1 MNPKVYLITGP
12 IGSGKSTACNYIK
25 QHGKTTVDLDIVSN
39 SILESPE
46 SIDFLEKNFKS
57 CIIDGKVDRKLLAEI
72 VFKEPSQL
80 QILES
85 YLHPLV
91 LEKLTKI
98 IGKAESDV
106 FIEVSAPKN
115 LHKDFSSIVI
125 IADEKVRRERL
136 KLRGMSPDDIDNRIN
151 TQQNEDWWRSLGKV
165 VENDTLVG
173 LENNLKKIIN
183 FKVISDFSPQGDQP
197 TAIQNLKQG
206 VINNLDY
213 QTLMG
218 ITGSGKSATI
228 AWLIEE
234 LQMPSLVLAPN
245 KALAAQLAN
254 EFKQFFP
261 ENRVEYFV
269 SYYDYYQPEAYVPR
283 TDTFI
288 EKDSNI
294 NEEIDRLRHSATSA
308 LLLRKDVIVV
318 YSVSCIYGLGS
329 PQEYK
334 NKIIPLI
341 KGSEFELDKLLEE
354 LIKQQYVRNDLV
366 VTRGTFRLKG
376 DTLDIFPVYEETIF
390 RIEYFGDEIENI
402 TRIDPITGE
411 ILEKLTELAILPAS
425 HYVTSEDVMNN
436 ALSQIEKDMNKQIKK
451 FEKEE
456 KLLEAQRIKQR
467 TMFDLEMLRELGVCS
482 GIENYS
488 RYFDGRNRGD
498 HPYTLLDFFQEEFLM
513 VVDESHIAIPQI
525 RGQFAGDKSRKTT
538 LVDYGF
544 RLPAALDNRPLKFE
558 EWQTKV
564 KNTVLV
570 SATPGKWE
578 NSNSQNFVEQII
590 RPTGLIDPKIVIR
603 PTENQIED
611 LLKEIKQVISKGNR
625 VLVTTLTKKMSEA
638 LSDYFLKMGIKTRY
652 LHSDIDTL
660 ERIEI
665 LRDLRKGEF
674 DVLVGINLLR
684 EGLDLP
690 EVQLVAILDA
700 DKEGFLRSE
709 TSLIQT
715 VGRAARNQ
723 EGYVIMYADKITD
736 SMTFAINETERRRG
750 IQQEHNRVN
759 NITPKTIQKEIT
771 DILELVEKTRG
782 SSNISISKSKLNLNE
797 ASKTDLIK
805 LSKNIEKEMNLAAD
819 LLEFELAARLRDEL
833 KELKK
838 EINNYSE

>member
-1 MNPKVYLITGP
+1 MNK
-12 IGSGKSTACNYIK
+12 
-25 QHGKTTVDLDIVSN
+25 
-39 SILESPE
+39 
-46 SIDFLEKNFKS
+46 
-57 CIIDGKVDRKLLAEI
+57 
-72 VFKEPSQL
+72 
-80 QILES
+80 
-85 YLHPLV
+85 
-91 LEKLTKI
+91 
-98 IGKAESDV
+98 
-106 FIEVSAPKN
+106 
-115 LHKDFSSIVI
+115 
-125 IADEKVRRERL
+125 
-136 KLRGMSPDDIDNRIN
+136 
-151 TQQNEDWWRSLGKV
+151 
-165 VENDTLVG
+165 
-173 LENNLKKIIN
+173 
-183 FKVISDFSPQGDQP
+183 FKVISDFTPQGDQP
-197 TAIQNLKQG
+197 KAIQNLKNG
-206 VINNLDY
+206 VTNGLDY

-318 YSVSCIYGLGS
+318 SSVSCIYGLGS

-334 NKIIPLI
+334 NKIIPLF
-341 KGSEFELDKLLEE
+341 KGEEFELDQLLEE
-354 LIKQQYVRNDLV
+354 LIRQQYVRNDLV

-390 RIEYFGDEIENI
+390 RVEYFGDEIENI
-402 TRIDPITGE
+402 LRIDPVTGE

-436 ALSQIEKDMNKQIKK
+436 ALNQIEKDMNKQIKK
-451 FEKEE
+451 FEKQD

-488 RYFDGRNRGD
+488 RYFDGRNPGD
-498 HPYTLLDFFQEEFLM
+498 PPYTLLDFFQEEFLM

-558 EWQTKV
+558 EWQGKI

-578 NSNSQNFVEQII
+578 NANSSNFVEQII
-590 RPTGLIDPKIVIR
+590 RPTGLIDPNIIIR

-611 LLKEIKQVISKGNR
+611 LLKEINQVIGRGNR

-690 EVQLVAILDA
+690 EVELVAIMDA

-715 VGRAARNQ
+715 IGRAARNKD
-723 EGYVIMYADKITD
+723 GYVIMYADRKTD
-736 SMTFAINETERRRG
+736 SIAKSVYETDRRRE
-750 IQQEHNRVN
+750 IQIAHNKKYG
-759 NITPKTIQKEIT
+759 ITPTTISKEIT
-771 DILELVEKTRG
+771 DILEMVEKNRP
-782 SSNISISKSKLNLNE
+782 SRDDLDFKSNIDLSN
-797 ASKTDLIK
+797 ASKQDLYKI
-805 LSKNIEKEMNLAAD
+805 SKNIEKEMKVAAD

-833 KELKK
+833 KEIKK
-838 EINNYSE
+838 EIMELPS

>member
-1 MNPKVYLITGP
+1 M
-12 IGSGKSTACNYIK
+12 
-25 QHGKTTVDLDIVSN
+25 
-39 SILESPE
+39 
-46 SIDFLEKNFKS
+46 
-57 CIIDGKVDRKLLAEI
+57 CIRD
-72 VFKEPSQL
+72 S
-80 QILES
+80 
-85 YLHPLV
+85 
-91 LEKLTKI
+91 
-98 IGKAESDV
+98 
-106 FIEVSAPKN
+106 
-115 LHKDFSSIVI
+115 
-125 IADEKVRRERL
+125 
-136 KLRGMSPDDIDNRIN
+136 
-151 TQQNEDWWRSLGKV
+151 
-165 VENDTLVG
+165 
-173 LENNLKKIIN
+173 
-183 FKVISDFSPQGDQP
+183 
-197 TAIQNLKQG
+197 
-206 VINNLDY
+206 
-213 QTLMG
+213 
-218 ITGSGKSATI
+218 
-228 AWLIEE
+228 
-234 LQMPSLVLAPN
+234 
-245 KALAAQLAN
+245 
-254 EFKQFFP
+254 
-261 ENRVEYFV
+261 
-269 SYYDYYQPEAYVPR
+269 

-288 EKDSNI
+288 EKDANI

-308 LLLRKDVIVV
+308 LLLREDVIVV
-318 YSVSCIYGLGS
+318 SSVSCIYGLGS
-329 PQEYK
+329 PIEYR
-334 NKIIPLI
+334 NKLIPII
-341 KGSEFELDKLLEE
+341 KGEEFEIDNLL
-354 LIKQQYVRNDLV
+354 LQLVKQQYVRNDLV
-366 VTRGTFRLKG
+366 VQRGSFRLKG

-390 RIEYFGDEIENI
+390 RIEFFGDEIENI
-402 TRIDPITGE
+402 SRIDPITGE

-425 HYVTSEDVMNN
+425 HYVISDESRKS
-436 ALSQIEKDMNKQIKK
+436 ALNQIEKDMLLQVEK
-451 FEKEE
+451 FKSEN
-456 KLLEAQRIKQR
+456 KLLEAQRIEQR
-467 TMFDLEMLRELGVCS
+467 TKYDLEMLSELGVCS

-488 RYFDGRNRGD
+488 RYFDGRKPGQA
-498 HPYTLLDFFQEEFLM
+498 PFTLLDFFPSEFLM

-525 RGQFAGDKSRKTT
+525 RGQYEGDKSRKTT

-544 RLPAALDNRPLKFE
+544 RLPSALDNRPLKFE
-558 EWQTKV
+558 EWEDKV
-564 KNTVLV
+564 DKTILV

-578 NSNSQNFVEQII
+578 KENSEKFVEQVI
-590 RPTGLIDPKIVIR
+590 RPTGLIDPKIVVK
-603 PTENQIED
+603 PTENQIQD
-611 LLKEIKQVISKGNR
+611 LLVEIESVVNNGNR

-638 LSDYFLKMGIKTRY
+638 LSDYLLKAGIKTRY

-782 SSNISISKSKLNLNE
+782 SSNISISKSKLNLND
-797 ASKTDLIK
+797 ASKSDLIK

>member
-1 MNPKVYLITGP
+1 MNKFEVVSEFQPK
-12 IGSGKSTACNYIK
+12 
-25 QHGKTTVDLDIVSN
+25 
-39 SILESPE
+39 
-46 SIDFLEKNFKS
+46 
-57 CIIDGKVDRKLLAEI
+57 
-72 VFKEPSQL
+72 
-80 QILES
+80 
-85 YLHPLV
+85 
-91 LEKLTKI
+91 
-98 IGKAESDV
+98 
-106 FIEVSAPKN
+106 
-115 LHKDFSSIVI
+115 
-125 IADEKVRRERL
+125 
-136 KLRGMSPDDIDNRIN
+136 
-151 TQQNEDWWRSLGKV
+151 
-165 VENDTLVG
+165 
-173 LENNLKKIIN
+173 
-183 FKVISDFSPQGDQP
+183 GDQP
-197 TAIQNLKQG
+197 NAIKELKEG
-206 VINNLDY
+206 LDKNISH
-213 QTLMG
+213 QTLKG

-234 LQMPSLVLAPN
+234 CQLPSLVLAPN

-254 EFKQFFP
+254 EFRQFFP
-261 ENRVEYFV
+261 KNRVEYFV

-288 EKDSNI
+288 EKDANI

-308 LLLRKDVIVV
+308 LLLREDVIVV
-318 YSVSCIYGLGS
+318 SSVSCIYGLGS
-329 PQEYK
+329 PIEYR
-334 NKIIPLI
+334 NKLIPII
-341 KGSEFELDKLLEE
+341 KGEEFEVDNLLLQ

-366 VTRGTFRLKG
+366 VQRGSFRLKG

-390 RIEYFGDEIENI
+390 RIEFFGDEIENI
-402 TRIDPITGE
+402 SRIDPITGE

-425 HYVTSEDVMNN
+425 HYVISDESRKS
-436 ALSQIEKDMNKQIKK
+436 ALNQIEKDMLLQVEK
-451 FEKEE
+451 FKSEN
-456 KLLEAQRIKQR
+456 KLLEAQRIEQR
-467 TMFDLEMLRELGVCS
+467 TKYDLEMLSELGVCS

-488 RYFDGRNRGD
+488 RYFDGRKPGQA
-498 HPYTLLDFFQEEFLM
+498 PFTLLDFFPSEFLM

-525 RGQFAGDKSRKTT
+525 RGQYEGDKSRKTT

-544 RLPAALDNRPLKFE
+544 RLPSALDNRPLKFE
-558 EWQTKV
+558 EWEDKV
-564 KNTVLV
+564 DKTILV

-578 NSNSQNFVEQII
+578 KENSEKFVEQVI
-590 RPTGLIDPKIVIR
+590 RPTGLIDPKIVVK
-603 PTENQIED
+603 PTENQIQD
-611 LLKEIKQVISKGNR
+611 LLVEIESVVNNGNR

-638 LSDYFLKMGIKTRY
+638 LSDYLLKAGIKTRY

-715 VGRAARNQ
+715 IGRAARNQ

-782 SSNISISKSKLNLNE
+782 SSNISISKSKLNLND
-797 ASKTDLIK
+797 ASKSDLIK

>member
-1 MNPKVYLITGP
+1 MNK
-12 IGSGKSTACNYIK
+12 
-25 QHGKTTVDLDIVSN
+25 
-39 SILESPE
+39 
-46 SIDFLEKNFKS
+46 
-57 CIIDGKVDRKLLAEI
+57 
-72 VFKEPSQL
+72 
-80 QILES
+80 
-85 YLHPLV
+85 
-91 LEKLTKI
+91 
-98 IGKAESDV
+98 
-106 FIEVSAPKN
+106 
-115 LHKDFSSIVI
+115 
-125 IADEKVRRERL
+125 
-136 KLRGMSPDDIDNRIN
+136 
-151 TQQNEDWWRSLGKV
+151 
-165 VENDTLVG
+165 
-173 LENNLKKIIN
+173 
-183 FKVISDFSPQGDQP
+183 FKVISDFTPQGDQP
-197 TAIQNLKQG
+197 KAIQNLKNG
-206 VINNLDY
+206 VTNGLDY

-318 YSVSCIYGLGS
+318 SSVSCIYGLGS

-334 NKIIPLI
+334 NKIIPLF
-341 KGSEFELDKLLEE
+341 KGEEFELDQLLEE
-354 LIKQQYVRNDLV
+354 LIRQQYVRNDLV

-390 RIEYFGDEIENI
+390 RVEYFGDEIENI
-402 TRIDPITGE
+402 LRIDPVTGE

-436 ALSQIEKDMNKQIKK
+436 ALNQIEKDMNKQIKK
-451 FEKEE
+451 FEKQD

-488 RYFDGRNRGD
+488 RYFDGRKPGD
-498 HPYTLLDFFQEEFLM
+498 PPYTLLDFFQEEFLM

-558 EWQTKV
+558 EWQGKI

-578 NSNSQNFVEQII
+578 NANSSNFVEQII
-590 RPTGLIDPKIVIR
+590 RPTGLIDPNIIIR

-611 LLKEIKQVISKGNR
+611 LLKEINQVIGRGNR

-690 EVQLVAILDA
+690 EVELVAIMDA

-715 VGRAARNQ
+715 IGRAARNKD
-723 EGYVIMYADKITD
+723 GYVIMYADRKTD
-736 SMTFAINETERRRG
+736 SIAKSVYETERRRE
-750 IQQEHNRVN
+750 IQIAHNKKYG
-759 NITPKTIQKEIT
+759 ITPTTISKEIT
-771 DILELVEKTRG
+771 DILEMVEKNRP
-782 SSNISISKSKLNLNE
+782 SRDDMDFKSNIDLSN
-797 ASKTDLIK
+797 ASKQDLYKI
-805 LSKNIEKEMNLAAD
+805 SKNIEKEMKVAAD

-833 KELKK
+833 KEIKK
-838 EINNYSE
+838 EIMELPS

>member
-1 MNPKVYLITGP
+1 MNK
-12 IGSGKSTACNYIK
+12 
-25 QHGKTTVDLDIVSN
+25 
-39 SILESPE
+39 
-46 SIDFLEKNFKS
+46 
-57 CIIDGKVDRKLLAEI
+57 
-72 VFKEPSQL
+72 
-80 QILES
+80 
-85 YLHPLV
+85 
-91 LEKLTKI
+91 
-98 IGKAESDV
+98 
-106 FIEVSAPKN
+106 
-115 LHKDFSSIVI
+115 
-125 IADEKVRRERL
+125 
-136 KLRGMSPDDIDNRIN
+136 
-151 TQQNEDWWRSLGKV
+151 
-165 VENDTLVG
+165 
-173 LENNLKKIIN
+173 
-183 FKVISDFSPQGDQP
+183 FKVISDFTPQGDQP
-197 TAIQNLKQG
+197 KAIQNLKNG
-206 VINNLDY
+206 VTNGLDY

-318 YSVSCIYGLGS
+318 SSVSCIYGLGS

-334 NKIIPLI
+334 NKIIPLF
-341 KGSEFELDKLLEE
+341 KGEEFELDQLLEE
-354 LIKQQYVRNDLV
+354 LIRQQYVRNDLV

-390 RIEYFGDEIENI
+390 RVEYFGDAIENI
-402 TRIDPITGE
+402 LRIDPVTGE

-436 ALSQIEKDMNKQIKK
+436 ALNQIEKDMNKQIKK
-451 FEKEE
+451 FEKQD

-488 RYFDGRNRGD
+488 RYFDGRKPGD
-498 HPYTLLDFFQEEFLM
+498 PPYTLLDFFQEEFLM

-558 EWQTKV
+558 EWQGKI

-578 NSNSQNFVEQII
+578 NANSSNFVEQII
-590 RPTGLIDPKIVIR
+590 RPTGLIDPNIIIR

-611 LLKEIKQVISKGNR
+611 LLKEIKQVIDKGNR

-690 EVQLVAILDA
+690 EVELVAIMDA

-715 VGRAARNQ
+715 IGRAARNKD
-723 EGYVIMYADKITD
+723 GYVIMYADRKTD
-736 SMTFAINETERRRG
+736 SIAKSVYETDRRRE
-750 IQQEHNRVN
+750 IQIAHNKKYG
-759 NITPKTIQKEIT
+759 ITPTTISKEIT
-771 DILELVEKTRG
+771 DILEMVEKNRP
-782 SSNISISKSKLNLNE
+782 SRDDMDFKSNIDLSN
-797 ASKTDLIK
+797 ASKQDLYKI
-805 LSKNIEKEMNLAAD
+805 SKNIEKEMKVAAD

-833 KELKK
+833 KEIKK
-838 EINNYSE
+838 EIMELPS

>member
-1 MNPKVYLITGP
+1 MNKFEVVSEFQPK
-12 IGSGKSTACNYIK
+12 
-25 QHGKTTVDLDIVSN
+25 
-39 SILESPE
+39 
-46 SIDFLEKNFKS
+46 
-57 CIIDGKVDRKLLAEI
+57 
-72 VFKEPSQL
+72 
-80 QILES
+80 
-85 YLHPLV
+85 
-91 LEKLTKI
+91 
-98 IGKAESDV
+98 
-106 FIEVSAPKN
+106 
-115 LHKDFSSIVI
+115 
-125 IADEKVRRERL
+125 
-136 KLRGMSPDDIDNRIN
+136 
-151 TQQNEDWWRSLGKV
+151 
-165 VENDTLVG
+165 
-173 LENNLKKIIN
+173 
-183 FKVISDFSPQGDQP
+183 GDQP
-197 TAIQNLKQG
+197 NAIKKLKEG
-206 VINNLDY
+206 LDKNISH
-213 QTLMG
+213 QTLKG

-234 LQMPSLVLAPN
+234 CQLPSLVLAPN

-254 EFKQFFP
+254 EFRQFFP
-261 ENRVEYFV
+261 KNRVEYFV

-288 EKDSNI
+288 EKDANI

-308 LLLRKDVIVV
+308 LLLREDVIVV
-318 YSVSCIYGLGS
+318 SSVSCIYGLGS
-329 PQEYK
+329 PVEYR
-334 NKIIPLI
+334 NKLIPII
-341 KGSEFELDKLLEE
+341 KGEEFEVDNLL
-354 LIKQQYVRNDLV
+354 LQLVKQQYVRNDLV
-366 VTRGTFRLKG
+366 VQRGSFRLKG

-390 RIEYFGDEIENI
+390 RIEFFGDEIENI
-402 TRIDPITGE
+402 SRIDPITGE

-425 HYVTSEDVMNN
+425 HYVISDESRKS
-436 ALSQIEKDMNKQIKK
+436 ALNQIEKDMLLQVEK
-451 FEKEE
+451 FKSEN
-456 KLLEAQRIKQR
+456 KLLEAQRIEQR
-467 TMFDLEMLRELGVCS
+467 TKYDLEMLSELGVCS

-488 RYFDGRNRGD
+488 RYFDGRKPGQA
-498 HPYTLLDFFQEEFLM
+498 PFTLLDFFPSEFLM

-525 RGQFAGDKSRKTT
+525 RGQYEGDKSRKTT

-544 RLPAALDNRPLKFE
+544 RLPSALDNRPLKFE
-558 EWQTKV
+558 EWEDKV
-564 KNTVLV
+564 DKTILV

-578 NSNSQNFVEQII
+578 KENSEKFVEQVI
-590 RPTGLIDPKIVIR
+590 RPTGLIDPKIVVK
-603 PTENQIED
+603 PTENQIQD
-611 LLKEIKQVISKGNR
+611 LLVEIESVVNNGNR

-638 LSDYFLKMGIKTRY
+638 LSDYLLKAGIKTRY

-782 SSNISISKSKLNLNE
+782 SSNISISKSKLNLND
-797 ASKTDLIK
+797 ASKSDLIK

-838 EINNYSE
+838 EISNYSE

>member
-1 MNPKVYLITGP
+1 MNK
-12 IGSGKSTACNYIK
+12 
-25 QHGKTTVDLDIVSN
+25 
-39 SILESPE
+39 
-46 SIDFLEKNFKS
+46 
-57 CIIDGKVDRKLLAEI
+57 
-72 VFKEPSQL
+72 
-80 QILES
+80 
-85 YLHPLV
+85 
-91 LEKLTKI
+91 
-98 IGKAESDV
+98 
-106 FIEVSAPKN
+106 
-115 LHKDFSSIVI
+115 
-125 IADEKVRRERL
+125 
-136 KLRGMSPDDIDNRIN
+136 
-151 TQQNEDWWRSLGKV
+151 
-165 VENDTLVG
+165 
-173 LENNLKKIIN
+173 
-183 FKVISDFSPQGDQP
+183 FKVISDFTPQGDQP
-197 TAIQNLKQG
+197 KAIQNLKNG
-206 VINNLDY
+206 VTKGLDY

-318 YSVSCIYGLGS
+318 SSVSCIYGLGS

-334 NKIIPLI
+334 NKIIPLF
-341 KGSEFELDKLLEE
+341 KGEEFELDQLLEE
-354 LIKQQYVRNDLV
+354 LIRQQYVRNDLV

-390 RIEYFGDEIENI
+390 RVEYFGDEIENI
-402 TRIDPITGE
+402 LRIDPVTGE

-425 HYVTSEDVMNN
+425 HYVTSEDVMNH
-436 ALSQIEKDMNKQIKK
+436 ALNQIEKDMNKQIKK
-451 FEKEE
+451 FEKQD

-488 RYFDGRNRGD
+488 RYFDGRKPGD
-498 HPYTLLDFFQEEFLM
+498 PPYTLLDFFQEEFLM

-558 EWQTKV
+558 EWQGKI

-578 NSNSQNFVEQII
+578 NANSSNFVEQII
-590 RPTGLIDPKIVIR
+590 RPTGLIDPNIIIR

-611 LLKEIKQVISKGNR
+611 LLKEINQVIGRGNR

-690 EVQLVAILDA
+690 EVELVAIMDA

-715 VGRAARNQ
+715 IGRAARNKD
-723 EGYVIMYADKITD
+723 GYVIMYADRKTD
-736 SMTFAINETERRRG
+736 SIAKSVYETERRRE
-750 IQQEHNRVN
+750 IQIAHNKKYG
-759 NITPKTIQKEIT
+759 ITPTTISKEIT
-771 DILELVEKTRG
+771 DILEMVEKNRP
-782 SSNISISKSKLNLNE
+782 SRDDMDFKSNIDLSN
-797 ASKTDLIK
+797 ASKQDLYKI
-805 LSKNIEKEMNLAAD
+805 SKNIEKEMKVAAD

-833 KELKK
+833 KEIKK
-838 EINNYSE
+838 EIMELPS

>member
-1 MNPKVYLITGP
+1 MNK
-12 IGSGKSTACNYIK
+12 
-25 QHGKTTVDLDIVSN
+25 
-39 SILESPE
+39 
-46 SIDFLEKNFKS
+46 
-57 CIIDGKVDRKLLAEI
+57 
-72 VFKEPSQL
+72 
-80 QILES
+80 
-85 YLHPLV
+85 
-91 LEKLTKI
+91 
-98 IGKAESDV
+98 
-106 FIEVSAPKN
+106 
-115 LHKDFSSIVI
+115 
-125 IADEKVRRERL
+125 
-136 KLRGMSPDDIDNRIN
+136 
-151 TQQNEDWWRSLGKV
+151 
-165 VENDTLVG
+165 
-173 LENNLKKIIN
+173 
-183 FKVISDFSPQGDQP
+183 FKVISDFTPQGDQP
-197 TAIQNLKQG
+197 KAIQNLKNG
-206 VINNLDY
+206 VTNGLDY

-318 YSVSCIYGLGS
+318 SSVSCIYGLGS

-334 NKIIPLI
+334 NKIIPLF
-341 KGSEFELDKLLEE
+341 KGEEFELDQLLEE
-354 LIKQQYVRNDLV
+354 LIRQQYVRNDLV

-390 RIEYFGDEIENI
+390 RVEYFGDTIENI
-402 TRIDPITGE
+402 LRIDPVTGE

-436 ALSQIEKDMNKQIKK
+436 ALNQIEKDMNKQIKK
-451 FEKEE
+451 FEKQD

-488 RYFDGRNRGD
+488 RYFDGRKPGD
-498 HPYTLLDFFQEEFLM
+498 PPYTLLDFFQEEFLM

-558 EWQTKV
+558 EWQGKI

-578 NSNSQNFVEQII
+578 NANSSNFVEQII
-590 RPTGLIDPKIVIR
+590 RPTGLIDPNIIIR

-611 LLKEIKQVISKGNR
+611 LLKEIKQVIDKGNR
-625 VLVTTLTKKMSEA
+625 VLVTTLTKKISEA

-690 EVQLVAILDA
+690 EVELVAIMDA

-715 VGRAARNQ
+715 IGRAARNKD
-723 EGYVIMYADKITD
+723 GYVIMYADRKTD
-736 SMTFAINETERRRG
+736 SITKSVYETDRRRE
-750 IQQEHNRVN
+750 IQIAHNKKYG
-759 NITPKTIQKEIT
+759 ITPTTISKEIT
-771 DILELVEKTRG
+771 DILEMVEKNRP
-782 SSNISISKSKLNLNE
+782 SRDDMDFKSNIDLSN
-797 ASKTDLIK
+797 ASKQDLYKI
-805 LSKNIEKEMNLAAD
+805 SKNIEKEMKVAAD

-833 KELKK
+833 KEIKK
-838 EINNYSE
+838 EIMELPS

>member
-1 MNPKVYLITGP
+1 MNK
-12 IGSGKSTACNYIK
+12 
-25 QHGKTTVDLDIVSN
+25 
-39 SILESPE
+39 
-46 SIDFLEKNFKS
+46 
-57 CIIDGKVDRKLLAEI
+57 
-72 VFKEPSQL
+72 
-80 QILES
+80 
-85 YLHPLV
+85 
-91 LEKLTKI
+91 
-98 IGKAESDV
+98 
-106 FIEVSAPKN
+106 
-115 LHKDFSSIVI
+115 
-125 IADEKVRRERL
+125 
-136 KLRGMSPDDIDNRIN
+136 
-151 TQQNEDWWRSLGKV
+151 
-165 VENDTLVG
+165 
-173 LENNLKKIIN
+173 
-183 FKVISDFSPQGDQP
+183 FKVISDFTPQGDQP
-197 TAIQNLKQG
+197 KAIQNLKNG
-206 VINNLDY
+206 VKNNLGY

-318 YSVSCIYGLGS
+318 SSVSCIYGLGS

-334 NKIIPLI
+334 NKIIPLY
-341 KGSEFELDKLLEE
+341 KGEEFELDQLLEE
-354 LIKQQYVRNDLV
+354 LIRQQYVRNDLV

-376 DTLDIFPVYEETIF
+376 DTLDIFPVYEDTIF
-390 RIEYFGDEIENI
+390 RIEYFGDVIENI
-402 TRIDPITGE
+402 IRIDPVTGE
-411 ILEKLTELAILPAS
+411 ILEKLTEFAILPAS

-436 ALSQIEKDMNKQIKK
+436 ALNQIENDMNKQIKK
-451 FEKEE
+451 FEKED

-488 RYFDGRNRGD
+488 RYFDGRKPGD
-498 HPYTLLDFFQEEFLM
+498 PPYTLLDFFQEEFLM

-525 RGQFAGDKSRKTT
+525 KGQFAGDKSRKTT

-558 EWQTKV
+558 EWQGKI

-578 NSNSQNFVEQII
+578 NANSGNFVEQII
-590 RPTGLIDPKIVIR
+590 RPTGLIDPNIIIR

-611 LLKEIKQVISKGNR
+611 LLKEIHQVIAKGNR
-625 VLVTTLTKKMSEA
+625 VLVTTLTKEMSEA

-690 EVQLVAILDA
+690 EVELVAIMDA

-715 VGRAARNQ
+715 IGRAARNKD
-723 EGYVIMYADKITD
+723 GYVIMYADRKTD
-736 SMTFAINETERRRG
+736 SISKSVYETERRRE
-750 IQQEHNRVN
+750 IQIAHNKKYG
-759 NITPKTIQKEIT
+759 ITPTTISKEIT
-771 DILELVEKTRG
+771 DILEMVEKNRP
-782 SSNISISKSKLNLNE
+782 SKEDMDFKSNIDLSN
-797 ASKTDLIK
+797 ASKQDLYKI
-805 LSKNIEKEMNLAAD
+805 SKNIEKEMKVAAD

-833 KELKK
+833 KEIKK
-838 EINNYSE
+838 EIMELPS

>member
-1 MNPKVYLITGP
+1 MNKFEVVSEFQPK
-12 IGSGKSTACNYIK
+12 
-25 QHGKTTVDLDIVSN
+25 
-39 SILESPE
+39 
-46 SIDFLEKNFKS
+46 
-57 CIIDGKVDRKLLAEI
+57 
-72 VFKEPSQL
+72 
-80 QILES
+80 
-85 YLHPLV
+85 
-91 LEKLTKI
+91 
-98 IGKAESDV
+98 
-106 FIEVSAPKN
+106 
-115 LHKDFSSIVI
+115 
-125 IADEKVRRERL
+125 
-136 KLRGMSPDDIDNRIN
+136 
-151 TQQNEDWWRSLGKV
+151 
-165 VENDTLVG
+165 
-173 LENNLKKIIN
+173 
-183 FKVISDFSPQGDQP
+183 GDQP
-197 TAIQNLKQG
+197 NAIKELKEG
-206 VINNLDY
+206 LDKNISH
-213 QTLMG
+213 QTLKG

-234 LQMPSLVLAPN
+234 CQLPSLVLAPN

-254 EFKQFFP
+254 EFRQFFP
-261 ENRVEYFV
+261 KNRVEYFV

-288 EKDSNI
+288 EKDANI

-308 LLLRKDVIVV
+308 LLLREDVIVV
-318 YSVSCIYGLGS
+318 SSVSCIYGLGS
-329 PQEYK
+329 PVEYR
-334 NKIIPLI
+334 NKLIPII
-341 KGSEFELDKLLEE
+341 KGEEFEVDNLL
-354 LIKQQYVRNDLV
+354 LQLVKQQYVRNDLV
-366 VTRGTFRLKG
+366 VQRGSFRLKG

-390 RIEYFGDEIENI
+390 RIEFFGDEIENI
-402 TRIDPITGE
+402 SRIDPITGE

-425 HYVTSEDVMNN
+425 HYVISDESRKS
-436 ALSQIEKDMNKQIKK
+436 ALNQIEKDMLLQVEK
-451 FEKEE
+451 FKSEN
-456 KLLEAQRIKQR
+456 KLLEAQRIEQR
-467 TMFDLEMLRELGVCS
+467 TKYDLEMLSELGVCS

-488 RYFDGRNRGD
+488 RYFDGRKPGQA
-498 HPYTLLDFFQEEFLM
+498 PFTLLDFFPSEFLM

-525 RGQFAGDKSRKTT
+525 RGQYEGDKSRKTT

-544 RLPAALDNRPLKFE
+544 RLPSALDNRPLKFE
-558 EWQTKV
+558 EWEDKV
-564 KNTVLV
+564 DKTILV

-578 NSNSQNFVEQII
+578 KENSEKFVEQVI
-590 RPTGLIDPKIVIR
+590 RPTGLIDPKIVVK
-603 PTENQIED
+603 PTENQIQD
-611 LLKEIKQVISKGNR
+611 LLVEIESVVNNGNR

-638 LSDYFLKMGIKTRY
+638 LSDYLLKAGIKTRY

-782 SSNISISKSKLNLNE
+782 SSNISISKSKLNLND

-838 EINNYSE
+838 EISNYSE

>member
-1 MNPKVYLITGP
+1 MNK
-12 IGSGKSTACNYIK
+12 
-25 QHGKTTVDLDIVSN
+25 
-39 SILESPE
+39 
-46 SIDFLEKNFKS
+46 
-57 CIIDGKVDRKLLAEI
+57 
-72 VFKEPSQL
+72 
-80 QILES
+80 
-85 YLHPLV
+85 
-91 LEKLTKI
+91 
-98 IGKAESDV
+98 
-106 FIEVSAPKN
+106 
-115 LHKDFSSIVI
+115 
-125 IADEKVRRERL
+125 
-136 KLRGMSPDDIDNRIN
+136 
-151 TQQNEDWWRSLGKV
+151 
-165 VENDTLVG
+165 
-173 LENNLKKIIN
+173 
-183 FKVISDFSPQGDQP
+183 FKVISDFTPQGDQP
-197 TAIQNLKQG
+197 KAIQNLKNG
-206 VINNLDY
+206 VTKGLDY

-318 YSVSCIYGLGS
+318 SSVSCIYGLGS

-334 NKIIPLI
+334 NKIIPLF
-341 KGSEFELDKLLEE
+341 KGEEFELDQLLEE
-354 LIKQQYVRNDLV
+354 LIRQQYVRNDLV

-390 RIEYFGDEIENI
+390 RVEYFGDEIENI
-402 TRIDPITGE
+402 LRIDPVTGE

-436 ALSQIEKDMNKQIKK
+436 ALNQIKKDMNKQIKK
-451 FEKEE
+451 FEKQD

-488 RYFDGRNRGD
+488 RYFDGRKPGD
-498 HPYTLLDFFQEEFLM
+498 PPYTLLDFFQEEFLM

-558 EWQTKV
+558 EWQGKI

-578 NSNSQNFVEQII
+578 NANSSNFVEQII
-590 RPTGLIDPKIVIR
+590 RPTGLIDPNIIIR

-611 LLKEIKQVISKGNR
+611 LLKEIKQVIDKGNR

-690 EVQLVAILDA
+690 EVELVAIMDA

-715 VGRAARNQ
+715 IGRAARNKD
-723 EGYVIMYADKITD
+723 GYVIMYADRKTD
-736 SMTFAINETERRRG
+736 SIAKSVYETDRRRE
-750 IQQEHNRVN
+750 IQIAHNKKYG
-759 NITPKTIQKEIT
+759 ITPTTISKEIT
-771 DILELVEKTRG
+771 DILEMVEKNRP
-782 SSNISISKSKLNLNE
+782 SRDDMDFKSNIDLSN
-797 ASKTDLIK
+797 ASKQDLYKI
-805 LSKNIEKEMNLAAD
+805 SKNIEKEMKVAAD

-833 KELKK
+833 KEIKK
-838 EINNYSE
+838 EIMELPS

>member
-1 MNPKVYLITGP
+1 MN
-12 IGSGKSTACNYIK
+12 
-25 QHGKTTVDLDIVSN
+25 
-39 SILESPE
+39 E
-46 SIDFLEKNFKS
+46 
-57 CIIDGKVDRKLLAEI
+57 
-72 VFKEPSQL
+72 
-80 QILES
+80 
-85 YLHPLV
+85 
-91 LEKLTKI
+91 
-98 IGKAESDV
+98 
-106 FIEVSAPKN
+106 
-115 LHKDFSSIVI
+115 
-125 IADEKVRRERL
+125 
-136 KLRGMSPDDIDNRIN
+136 
-151 TQQNEDWWRSLGKV
+151 
-165 VENDTLVG
+165 
-173 LENNLKKIIN
+173 
-183 FKVISDFSPQGDQP
+183 FKVMSDFTPQGDQP
-197 TAIQNLKQG
+197 KAIQNLKNG
-206 VINNLDY
+206 VLNNFNY

-318 YSVSCIYGLGS
+318 SSVSCIYGLGS

-334 NKIIPLI
+334 NKIIPI
-341 KGSEFELDKLLEE
+341 FKGEEFELEQLLEE
-354 LIKQQYVRNDLV
+354 LIRQQYVRNDLV

-402 TRIDPITGE
+402 LRIDPVTGE

-425 HYVTSEDVMNN
+425 HYVTSEDVMNK
-436 ALSQIEKDMNKQIKK
+436 ALNQIENDMNKQIKK
-451 FEKEE
+451 FEKDN

-467 TMFDLEMLRELGVCS
+467 TLFDLEMLKEVGVCS

-488 RYFDGRNRGD
+488 RYFDGRKPGD
-498 HPYTLLDFFQEEFLM
+498 PPYTLLDFFQEEFLM

-525 RGQFAGDKSRKTT
+525 KGQFAGDKSRKTT

-544 RLPAALDNRPLKFE
+544 RLPAALDNRPLRFE
-558 EWQTKV
+558 EWQGKI

-578 NSNSQNFVEQII
+578 NANSQNFVEQLI
-590 RPTGLIDPKIVIR
+590 RPTGLIDPKIIIR

-611 LLKEIKQVISKGNR
+611 LLKEINLVISKGNR
-625 VLVTTLTKKMSEA
+625 ILVTTITKKMSEA

-652 LHSDIDTL
+652 LHSGIDTL

-674 DVLVGINLLR
+674 DVLVGVNLLR

-690 EVQLVAILDA
+690 EVELVAIMDA

-715 VGRAARNQ
+715 IGRAARNKD
-723 EGYVIMYADKITD
+723 GYVIMYADRKTD
-736 SMTFAINETERRRG
+736 SMAKSVYETERRRE
-750 IQQEHNRVN
+750 IQIAHNKKYG
-759 NITPKTIQKEIT
+759 ITPTTISKEIT
-771 DILELVEKTRG
+771 DILEMVEKNRP
-782 SSNISISKSKLNLNE
+782 SKDDMDFKSNIDLSN
-797 ASKTDLIK
+797 ASKQDLYKI
-805 LSKNIEKEMNLAAD
+805 SKNIEKEMKVASD

-833 KELKK
+833 KEIKK
-838 EINNYSE
+838 EIMELPS

>member
-1 MNPKVYLITGP
+1 MNKFEVVSEFQPK
-12 IGSGKSTACNYIK
+12 
-25 QHGKTTVDLDIVSN
+25 
-39 SILESPE
+39 
-46 SIDFLEKNFKS
+46 
-57 CIIDGKVDRKLLAEI
+57 
-72 VFKEPSQL
+72 
-80 QILES
+80 
-85 YLHPLV
+85 
-91 LEKLTKI
+91 
-98 IGKAESDV
+98 
-106 FIEVSAPKN
+106 
-115 LHKDFSSIVI
+115 
-125 IADEKVRRERL
+125 
-136 KLRGMSPDDIDNRIN
+136 
-151 TQQNEDWWRSLGKV
+151 
-165 VENDTLVG
+165 
-173 LENNLKKIIN
+173 
-183 FKVISDFSPQGDQP
+183 GDQP
-197 TAIQNLKQG
+197 NAIKELKEG
-206 VINNLDY
+206 LDKNISH
-213 QTLMG
+213 QTLKG

-234 LQMPSLVLAPN
+234 CQLPSLVLAPN

-254 EFKQFFP
+254 EFRQFFP
-261 ENRVEYFV
+261 KNRVEYFV

-288 EKDSNI
+288 EKDANI

-308 LLLRKDVIVV
+308 LLLREDVIVV
-318 YSVSCIYGLGS
+318 SSVSCIYGLGS
-329 PQEYK
+329 PVEYK
-334 NKIIPLI
+334 NKLIPII
-341 KGSEFELDKLLEE
+341 KGEEFEVDNLL
-354 LIKQQYVRNDLV
+354 LQLVKQQYVRNDLV
-366 VTRGTFRLKG
+366 VQRGSFRLKG

-390 RIEYFGDEIENI
+390 RIEFFGDEIENI
-402 TRIDPITGE
+402 SRIDPITGE

-425 HYVTSEDVMNN
+425 HYVISDESRKS
-436 ALSQIEKDMNKQIKK
+436 ALNQIEKDMLLQVEK
-451 FEKEE
+451 FKSEN
-456 KLLEAQRIKQR
+456 KLLEAQRIEQR
-467 TMFDLEMLRELGVCS
+467 TKYDLEMLSELGVCS

-488 RYFDGRNRGD
+488 RYFDGRKPGQA
-498 HPYTLLDFFQEEFLM
+498 PFTLLDFFPSEFLM

-525 RGQFAGDKSRKTT
+525 RGQYEGDKSRKTT

-544 RLPAALDNRPLKFE
+544 RLPSALDNRPLKFE
-558 EWQTKV
+558 EWEDKV
-564 KNTVLV
+564 DKTILV

-578 NSNSQNFVEQII
+578 KENSEKFVEQVI
-590 RPTGLIDPKIVIR
+590 RPTGLIDPKIVVK
-603 PTENQIED
+603 PTENQIQD
-611 LLKEIKQVISKGNR
+611 LLVEIESVVNNGNR

-638 LSDYFLKMGIKTRY
+638 LSDYLLKAGIKTRY

-782 SSNISISKSKLNLNE
+782 SSNISISKSKLNLND
-797 ASKTDLIK
+797 ASKSDLIK

>member
-1 MNPKVYLITGP
+1 MNK
-12 IGSGKSTACNYIK
+12 
-25 QHGKTTVDLDIVSN
+25 
-39 SILESPE
+39 
-46 SIDFLEKNFKS
+46 
-57 CIIDGKVDRKLLAEI
+57 
-72 VFKEPSQL
+72 
-80 QILES
+80 
-85 YLHPLV
+85 
-91 LEKLTKI
+91 
-98 IGKAESDV
+98 
-106 FIEVSAPKN
+106 
-115 LHKDFSSIVI
+115 
-125 IADEKVRRERL
+125 
-136 KLRGMSPDDIDNRIN
+136 
-151 TQQNEDWWRSLGKV
+151 
-165 VENDTLVG
+165 
-173 LENNLKKIIN
+173 
-183 FKVISDFSPQGDQP
+183 FKVISDFTPQGDQP
-197 TAIQNLKQG
+197 KAIQNLKNG
-206 VINNLDY
+206 VTNGLDY

-228 AWLIEE
+228 ARLIEE

-318 YSVSCIYGLGS
+318 SSVSCIYGLGS

-334 NKIIPLI
+334 NKIIPLF
-341 KGSEFELDKLLEE
+341 KGEEFELDQLLEE
-354 LIKQQYVRNDLV
+354 LIRQQYVRNDLV

-390 RIEYFGDEIENI
+390 RVEYFGDTIENI
-402 TRIDPITGE
+402 LRIDPVTGE

-436 ALSQIEKDMNKQIKK
+436 ALNQIEKDMNKQIKK
-451 FEKEE
+451 FEKQD

-488 RYFDGRNRGD
+488 RYFDGRKPGD
-498 HPYTLLDFFQEEFLM
+498 PPYTLLDFFQEEFLM

-558 EWQTKV
+558 EWQGKI

-578 NSNSQNFVEQII
+578 NANSSNFVEQII
-590 RPTGLIDPKIVIR
+590 RPTGLIDPNIIIR

-611 LLKEIKQVISKGNR
+611 LLKEIKQVIDKGNR

-690 EVQLVAILDA
+690 EVELVAIMDA

-715 VGRAARNQ
+715 IGRAARNKD
-723 EGYVIMYADKITD
+723 GYVIMYADRKTD
-736 SMTFAINETERRRG
+736 SIAKSVYETDRRRE
-750 IQQEHNRVN
+750 IQIAHNKKYG
-759 NITPKTIQKEIT
+759 ITPTTISKEIT
-771 DILELVEKTRG
+771 DILEMVEKNRP
-782 SSNISISKSKLNLNE
+782 SRDDMDFKSNIDLSN
-797 ASKTDLIK
+797 ASKQDLYKI
-805 LSKNIEKEMNLAAD
+805 SKNIEKEMKVAAD

-833 KELKK
+833 KEIKK
-838 EINNYSE
+838 EIMELPS

>member
-1 MNPKVYLITGP
+1 MNKFEVVSEFQPK
-12 IGSGKSTACNYIK
+12 
-25 QHGKTTVDLDIVSN
+25 
-39 SILESPE
+39 
-46 SIDFLEKNFKS
+46 
-57 CIIDGKVDRKLLAEI
+57 
-72 VFKEPSQL
+72 
-80 QILES
+80 
-85 YLHPLV
+85 
-91 LEKLTKI
+91 
-98 IGKAESDV
+98 
-106 FIEVSAPKN
+106 
-115 LHKDFSSIVI
+115 
-125 IADEKVRRERL
+125 
-136 KLRGMSPDDIDNRIN
+136 
-151 TQQNEDWWRSLGKV
+151 
-165 VENDTLVG
+165 
-173 LENNLKKIIN
+173 
-183 FKVISDFSPQGDQP
+183 GDQP
-197 TAIQNLKQG
+197 NAIKELKEG
-206 VINNLDY
+206 LDKNISH
-213 QTLMG
+213 QTLKG
-218 ITGSGKSATI
+218 ITCSGKSATI

-234 LQMPSLVLAPN
+234 CQLPSLVLAPN

-254 EFKQFFP
+254 EFRQFFP
-261 ENRVEYFV
+261 KNRVEYFV

-288 EKDSNI
+288 EKDANI

-308 LLLRKDVIVV
+308 LLLREDVIVV
-318 YSVSCIYGLGS
+318 ASVSCIYGLGS
-329 PQEYK
+329 PIEYR
-334 NKIIPLI
+334 NKLIPII
-341 KGSEFELDKLLEE
+341 KGEEFEVDNLL
-354 LIKQQYVRNDLV
+354 LQLVKQQYVRNDLV
-366 VTRGTFRLKG
+366 VQRGSFRLKG

-390 RIEYFGDEIENI
+390 RIEFFGDEIENI
-402 TRIDPITGE
+402 SRIDPITGE

-425 HYVTSEDVMNN
+425 HYVISDESRKS
-436 ALSQIEKDMNKQIKK
+436 ALNQIEKDMLLQVEK
-451 FEKEE
+451 FKSEN
-456 KLLEAQRIKQR
+456 KLLEAQRIEQR
-467 TMFDLEMLRELGVCS
+467 TKYDLEMLSELGVCS

-488 RYFDGRNRGD
+488 RYFDGRKPGQA
-498 HPYTLLDFFQEEFLM
+498 PYTLLDFFPSDFLM

-525 RGQFAGDKSRKTT
+525 RGQYEGDKSRKTT

-544 RLPAALDNRPLKFE
+544 RLPSALDNRPLKFE
-558 EWQTKV
+558 EWEDKV
-564 KNTVLV
+564 DKTILV

-578 NSNSQNFVEQII
+578 KENSEKFVEQVI
-590 RPTGLIDPKIVIR
+590 RPTGLLDPKIVVK
-603 PTENQIED
+603 PTENQIQD
-611 LLKEIKQVISKGNR
+611 LLVEIESVVNNGNR

-638 LSDYFLKMGIKTRY
+638 LSDYLLKAGIKTRY

>member
-1 MNPKVYLITGP
+1 MNK
-12 IGSGKSTACNYIK
+12 
-25 QHGKTTVDLDIVSN
+25 
-39 SILESPE
+39 
-46 SIDFLEKNFKS
+46 
-57 CIIDGKVDRKLLAEI
+57 
-72 VFKEPSQL
+72 
-80 QILES
+80 
-85 YLHPLV
+85 
-91 LEKLTKI
+91 
-98 IGKAESDV
+98 
-106 FIEVSAPKN
+106 
-115 LHKDFSSIVI
+115 
-125 IADEKVRRERL
+125 
-136 KLRGMSPDDIDNRIN
+136 
-151 TQQNEDWWRSLGKV
+151 
-165 VENDTLVG
+165 
-173 LENNLKKIIN
+173 
-183 FKVISDFSPQGDQP
+183 FKVISDFTPQGDQP
-197 TAIQNLKQG
+197 KAIQNLKNG
-206 VINNLDY
+206 VTNGLDY

-318 YSVSCIYGLGS
+318 SSVSCIYGLGS

-334 NKIIPLI
+334 NKIIPLF
-341 KGSEFELDKLLEE
+341 KGEEFELDQLLEE
-354 LIKQQYVRNDLV
+354 LIRQQYVRNDLV

-390 RIEYFGDEIENI
+390 RVEYFGDTIENI
-402 TRIDPITGE
+402 LRIDPVTGE

-436 ALSQIEKDMNKQIKK
+436 ALNQIEKDMNKQIKK
-451 FEKEE
+451 FEKQD

-488 RYFDGRNRGD
+488 RYFDGRKPGD
-498 HPYTLLDFFQEEFLM
+498 PPYTLLDFFQEEFLM

-558 EWQTKV
+558 EWQGKI

-578 NSNSQNFVEQII
+578 NANSSNFVEQII
-590 RPTGLIDPKIVIR
+590 RPTGLIDPNIIIR

-611 LLKEIKQVISKGNR
+611 LLKEIKQVIDKGNR

-638 LSDYFLKMGIKTRY
+638 LSDYFLKMGVKTRY

-690 EVQLVAILDA
+690 EVELVAIMDA

-715 VGRAARNQ
+715 IGRAARNKD
-723 EGYVIMYADKITD
+723 GYVIMYADRKTD
-736 SMTFAINETERRRG
+736 SIAKSVYETDRRRE
-750 IQQEHNRVN
+750 IQIAHNKKYG
-759 NITPKTIQKEIT
+759 ITPTTISKEIT
-771 DILELVEKTRG
+771 DILEMVEKNRP
-782 SSNISISKSKLNLNE
+782 SRDDMDFKSNIDLSN
-797 ASKTDLIK
+797 ASKQDLYKI
-805 LSKNIEKEMNLAAD
+805 SKNIEKEMKVAAD

-833 KELKK
+833 KEIKK
-838 EINNYSE
+838 EIMELPS

>member
-1 MNPKVYLITGP
+1 MNKFEVVSEFQPK
-12 IGSGKSTACNYIK
+12 
-25 QHGKTTVDLDIVSN
+25 
-39 SILESPE
+39 
-46 SIDFLEKNFKS
+46 
-57 CIIDGKVDRKLLAEI
+57 
-72 VFKEPSQL
+72 
-80 QILES
+80 
-85 YLHPLV
+85 
-91 LEKLTKI
+91 
-98 IGKAESDV
+98 
-106 FIEVSAPKN
+106 
-115 LHKDFSSIVI
+115 
-125 IADEKVRRERL
+125 
-136 KLRGMSPDDIDNRIN
+136 
-151 TQQNEDWWRSLGKV
+151 
-165 VENDTLVG
+165 
-173 LENNLKKIIN
+173 
-183 FKVISDFSPQGDQP
+183 GDQP
-197 TAIQNLKQG
+197 NAIKELKEG
-206 VINNLDY
+206 LDKNISH
-213 QTLMG
+213 QTLKG

-234 LQMPSLVLAPN
+234 CQLPSLVLAPN

-254 EFKQFFP
+254 EFRQFFP
-261 ENRVEYFV
+261 KNRVEYFV

-288 EKDSNI
+288 EKDANI

-308 LLLRKDVIVV
+308 LLLREDVIVV
-318 YSVSCIYGLGS
+318 SSVSCIYGLGS
-329 PQEYK
+329 PVEYR
-334 NKIIPLI
+334 NKLIPII
-341 KGSEFELDKLLEE
+341 KGEEFEVDNLL
-354 LIKQQYVRNDLV
+354 LQLVKQQYVRNDLV
-366 VTRGTFRLKG
+366 VQRGSFRLKG

-390 RIEYFGDEIENI
+390 RIEFFGDEIENI
-402 TRIDPITGE
+402 SRIDPITGE

-425 HYVTSEDVMNN
+425 HYVISDESRKS
-436 ALSQIEKDMNKQIKK
+436 ALNQIEKDMLLQVEK
-451 FEKEE
+451 FKSEN
-456 KLLEAQRIKQR
+456 KLLEAQRIEQR
-467 TMFDLEMLRELGVCS
+467 TKYDLEMLSELGVCS

-488 RYFDGRNRGD
+488 RYFDGRKPGQA
-498 HPYTLLDFFQEEFLM
+498 PFTLLDFFPNEFLM

-525 RGQFAGDKSRKTT
+525 RGQYEGDKSRKTT

-544 RLPAALDNRPLKFE
+544 RLPSALDNRPLKFE
-558 EWQTKV
+558 EWEDKV
-564 KNTVLV
+564 DKTILV

-578 NSNSQNFVEQII
+578 KENSEKFVEQVI
-590 RPTGLIDPKIVIR
+590 RPTGLIDPKIVVK
-603 PTENQIED
+603 PTENQIQD
-611 LLKEIKQVISKGNR
+611 LLVEIESVVNNGNR

-638 LSDYFLKMGIKTRY
+638 LSDYLLKAGIKTRY

-782 SSNISISKSKLNLNE
+782 SSNISISKSKLNLND

>member
-1 MNPKVYLITGP
+1 MNK
-12 IGSGKSTACNYIK
+12 
-25 QHGKTTVDLDIVSN
+25 
-39 SILESPE
+39 
-46 SIDFLEKNFKS
+46 
-57 CIIDGKVDRKLLAEI
+57 
-72 VFKEPSQL
+72 
-80 QILES
+80 
-85 YLHPLV
+85 
-91 LEKLTKI
+91 
-98 IGKAESDV
+98 
-106 FIEVSAPKN
+106 
-115 LHKDFSSIVI
+115 
-125 IADEKVRRERL
+125 
-136 KLRGMSPDDIDNRIN
+136 
-151 TQQNEDWWRSLGKV
+151 
-165 VENDTLVG
+165 
-173 LENNLKKIIN
+173 
-183 FKVISDFSPQGDQP
+183 FKVISDFTPQGDQP
-197 TAIQNLKQG
+197 KAIQNLKNG
-206 VINNLDY
+206 VTNGLDY

-318 YSVSCIYGLGS
+318 SSVSCIYGLGS

-334 NKIIPLI
+334 NKIIPLF
-341 KGSEFELDKLLEE
+341 KGEEFELDQLLEE
-354 LIKQQYVRNDLV
+354 LIRQQYVRNDLV

-390 RIEYFGDEIENI
+390 RVEYFGDTIENI
-402 TRIDPITGE
+402 LRIDPVTGE

-436 ALSQIEKDMNKQIKK
+436 ALNQIEKDMNKQIKK
-451 FEKEE
+451 FEKQD

-488 RYFDGRNRGD
+488 RYFDGRKPGD
-498 HPYTLLDFFQEEFLM
+498 PPYTLLDFFQEEFLM

-558 EWQTKV
+558 EWQGKI
-564 KNTVLV
+564 KNTILV

-578 NSNSQNFVEQII
+578 NANSSNFVEQII
-590 RPTGLIDPKIVIR
+590 RPTGLIDPNIIIR

-611 LLKEIKQVISKGNR
+611 LLKEIKQVIDKGNR

-690 EVQLVAILDA
+690 EVELVAIMDA

-715 VGRAARNQ
+715 IGRAARNKD
-723 EGYVIMYADKITD
+723 GYVIMYADRKTD
-736 SMTFAINETERRRG
+736 SIAKSVYETDRRRE
-750 IQQEHNRVN
+750 IQIAHNKKYG
-759 NITPKTIQKEIT
+759 ITPTTISKEIT
-771 DILELVEKTRG
+771 DILEMVEKNRP
-782 SSNISISKSKLNLNE
+782 SRDDMDFKSNIDLSN
-797 ASKTDLIK
+797 ASKQDLYKI
-805 LSKNIEKEMNLAAD
+805 SKNIEKEMKVAAD

-833 KELKK
+833 KEIKK
-838 EINNYSE
+838 EIMELPS

>member
-1 MNPKVYLITGP
+1 MNK
-12 IGSGKSTACNYIK
+12 
-25 QHGKTTVDLDIVSN
+25 
-39 SILESPE
+39 
-46 SIDFLEKNFKS
+46 
-57 CIIDGKVDRKLLAEI
+57 
-72 VFKEPSQL
+72 
-80 QILES
+80 
-85 YLHPLV
+85 
-91 LEKLTKI
+91 
-98 IGKAESDV
+98 
-106 FIEVSAPKN
+106 
-115 LHKDFSSIVI
+115 
-125 IADEKVRRERL
+125 
-136 KLRGMSPDDIDNRIN
+136 
-151 TQQNEDWWRSLGKV
+151 
-165 VENDTLVG
+165 
-173 LENNLKKIIN
+173 
-183 FKVISDFSPQGDQP
+183 FKVISDFIPQGDQP
-197 TAIQNLKQG
+197 KAIQNLKNG
-206 VINNLDY
+206 VTNGLDY

-318 YSVSCIYGLGS
+318 SSVSCIYGLGS

-334 NKIIPLI
+334 NKIIPLF
-341 KGSEFELDKLLEE
+341 KGEEFELDQLLEE
-354 LIKQQYVRNDLV
+354 LIRQQYVRNDLV

-390 RIEYFGDEIENI
+390 RVEYFGDEIENI
-402 TRIDPITGE
+402 LRIDPVTGE

-436 ALSQIEKDMNKQIKK
+436 ALNQIEKDMNKQIKK
-451 FEKEE
+451 FEKQD

-488 RYFDGRNRGD
+488 RYFDGRNPGD
-498 HPYTLLDFFQEEFLM
+498 PPYTLLDFFQEEFLM

-558 EWQTKV
+558 EWQGKI

-578 NSNSQNFVEQII
+578 NANSSNFVEQII
-590 RPTGLIDPKIVIR
+590 RPTGLIDPNIIIR

-611 LLKEIKQVISKGNR
+611 LLKEINKVIGRGNR

-690 EVQLVAILDA
+690 EVELVAIMDA

-715 VGRAARNQ
+715 IGRAARNKD
-723 EGYVIMYADKITD
+723 GYVIMYADRKTD
-736 SMTFAINETERRRG
+736 SIAKSVYETERRRE
-750 IQQEHNRVN
+750 IQIAHNKKYG
-759 NITPKTIQKEIT
+759 ITPTTISKEIT
-771 DILELVEKTRG
+771 DILEMVEKNRP
-782 SSNISISKSKLNLNE
+782 SRDDMDFKSNIDLSN
-797 ASKTDLIK
+797 ASKQDLYKI
-805 LSKNIEKEMNLAAD
+805 SKNIEKEMKVAAD

-833 KELKK
+833 KEIKK
-838 EINNYSE
+838 EIMELPS

>member
-1 MNPKVYLITGP
+1 MNK
-12 IGSGKSTACNYIK
+12 
-25 QHGKTTVDLDIVSN
+25 
-39 SILESPE
+39 
-46 SIDFLEKNFKS
+46 
-57 CIIDGKVDRKLLAEI
+57 
-72 VFKEPSQL
+72 
-80 QILES
+80 
-85 YLHPLV
+85 
-91 LEKLTKI
+91 
-98 IGKAESDV
+98 
-106 FIEVSAPKN
+106 
-115 LHKDFSSIVI
+115 
-125 IADEKVRRERL
+125 
-136 KLRGMSPDDIDNRIN
+136 
-151 TQQNEDWWRSLGKV
+151 
-165 VENDTLVG
+165 
-173 LENNLKKIIN
+173 
-183 FKVISDFSPQGDQP
+183 FKVISDFTPQGDQP
-197 TAIQNLKQG
+197 KAIQNLKNG
-206 VINNLDY
+206 VTNGLDY

-318 YSVSCIYGLGS
+318 SSVSCIYGLGS

-334 NKIIPLI
+334 NKIIPLF
-341 KGSEFELDKLLEE
+341 KGEEFELDQLLEE
-354 LIKQQYVRNDLV
+354 LIRQQYVRNDLV

-390 RIEYFGDEIENI
+390 RVEYFGDEIENI
-402 TRIDPITGE
+402 LRIDPVTGE

-436 ALSQIEKDMNKQIKK
+436 ALNQIEKDMNKQIKK
-451 FEKEE
+451 FEKQD

-488 RYFDGRNRGD
+488 RYFDGRKPGD
-498 HPYTLLDFFQEEFLM
+498 PPYTLLDFFQEEFLM

-558 EWQTKV
+558 EWQGKI

-578 NSNSQNFVEQII
+578 NANSSNFVEQII
-590 RPTGLIDPKIVIR
+590 RPTGLIDPNIIIR

-611 LLKEIKQVISKGNR
+611 LLKEIKQVIDKGNR

-690 EVQLVAILDA
+690 EVELVAIMDA

-715 VGRAARNQ
+715 IGRAARNKD
-723 EGYVIMYADKITD
+723 GYVIMYADRKTD
-736 SMTFAINETERRRG
+736 SIAKSVYETDRRRE
-750 IQQEHNRVN
+750 IQIAHNKKYG
-759 NITPKTIQKEIT
+759 ITPTTISKEIT
-771 DILELVEKTRG
+771 DILEMVEKNRP
-782 SSNISISKSKLNLNE
+782 SRDDLDFKSNIDLSN
-797 ASKTDLIK
+797 ASKQDLYKI
-805 LSKNIEKEMNLAAD
+805 SKNIEKEMKVAAD

-833 KELKK
+833 KEIKK
-838 EINNYSE
+838 EIMELPS

>member
-1 MNPKVYLITGP
+1 MNK
-12 IGSGKSTACNYIK
+12 
-25 QHGKTTVDLDIVSN
+25 
-39 SILESPE
+39 
-46 SIDFLEKNFKS
+46 
-57 CIIDGKVDRKLLAEI
+57 
-72 VFKEPSQL
+72 
-80 QILES
+80 
-85 YLHPLV
+85 
-91 LEKLTKI
+91 
-98 IGKAESDV
+98 
-106 FIEVSAPKN
+106 
-115 LHKDFSSIVI
+115 
-125 IADEKVRRERL
+125 
-136 KLRGMSPDDIDNRIN
+136 
-151 TQQNEDWWRSLGKV
+151 
-165 VENDTLVG
+165 
-173 LENNLKKIIN
+173 
-183 FKVISDFSPQGDQP
+183 FKVISDFIPQGDQP
-197 TAIQNLKQG
+197 KAIQNLKNG
-206 VINNLDY
+206 VKNNLDY

-318 YSVSCIYGLGS
+318 SSVSCIYGLGS

-334 NKIIPLI
+334 NKIIPLY
-341 KGSEFELDKLLEE
+341 KGEEFELDQLLEE
-354 LIKQQYVRNDLV
+354 LIRQQYVRNDLV

-390 RIEYFGDEIENI
+390 RIEYFGDVIENI
-402 TRIDPITGE
+402 IRIDPVTGE

-436 ALSQIEKDMNKQIKK
+436 ALNQIENDMNKQIKK
-451 FEKEE
+451 FEKED

-488 RYFDGRNRGD
+488 RYFDGRKPGD
-498 HPYTLLDFFQEEFLM
+498 PPYTLLDFFQEEFLM

-558 EWQTKV
+558 EWQGKI

-578 NSNSQNFVEQII
+578 NANSGNFVEQII
-590 RPTGLIDPKIVIR
+590 RPTGLIDPNIIIR

-611 LLKEIKQVISKGNR
+611 LLKEIHQVIAKGNR

-690 EVQLVAILDA
+690 EVELVAIMDA

-715 VGRAARNQ
+715 IGRAARNKD
-723 EGYVIMYADKITD
+723 GYVIMYADRKTD
-736 SMTFAINETERRRG
+736 SISKSVYETERRRE
-750 IQQEHNRVN
+750 IQIAHNKKYG
-759 NITPKTIQKEIT
+759 ITPTTISKEIT
-771 DILELVEKTRG
+771 DILEMVEKNRP
-782 SSNISISKSKLNLNE
+782 SKEDMDFKSNIDLSN
-797 ASKTDLIK
+797 ASKQDLYKI
-805 LSKNIEKEMNLAAD
+805 SKNIEKEMKVAAD

-833 KELKK
+833 KEIKK
-838 EINNYSE
+838 EIMELPS

>member
-1 MNPKVYLITGP
+1 MNKFEVVSEFQPK
-12 IGSGKSTACNYIK
+12 
-25 QHGKTTVDLDIVSN
+25 
-39 SILESPE
+39 
-46 SIDFLEKNFKS
+46 
-57 CIIDGKVDRKLLAEI
+57 
-72 VFKEPSQL
+72 
-80 QILES
+80 
-85 YLHPLV
+85 
-91 LEKLTKI
+91 
-98 IGKAESDV
+98 
-106 FIEVSAPKN
+106 
-115 LHKDFSSIVI
+115 
-125 IADEKVRRERL
+125 
-136 KLRGMSPDDIDNRIN
+136 
-151 TQQNEDWWRSLGKV
+151 
-165 VENDTLVG
+165 
-173 LENNLKKIIN
+173 
-183 FKVISDFSPQGDQP
+183 GDQP
-197 TAIQNLKQG
+197 NAIKELKAG
-206 VINNLDY
+206 LDKNISH
-213 QTLMG
+213 QTLKG

-234 LQMPSLVLAPN
+234 CQLPSLVLAPN

-254 EFKQFFP
+254 EFRQFFP
-261 ENRVEYFV
+261 KNRVEYFV

-288 EKDSNI
+288 EKDANI

-308 LLLRKDVIVV
+308 LLLREDVIVV
-318 YSVSCIYGLGS
+318 SSVSCIYGLGS
-329 PQEYK
+329 PAEYR
-334 NKIIPLI
+334 NKLIPII
-341 KGSEFELDKLLEE
+341 KGEEFEVDNLL
-354 LIKQQYVRNDLV
+354 LQLVKQQYVRNDLV
-366 VTRGTFRLKG
+366 VQRGSFRLKG

-390 RIEYFGDEIENI
+390 RIEFFGDEIENI
-402 TRIDPITGE
+402 SRIDPITGE

-425 HYVTSEDVMNN
+425 HYVISDESRKS
-436 ALSQIEKDMNKQIKK
+436 ALNQIEKDMLLQVEK
-451 FEKEE
+451 FKSEN
-456 KLLEAQRIKQR
+456 KLLEAQRIEQR
-467 TMFDLEMLRELGVCS
+467 TKYDLEMLSELGVCS

-488 RYFDGRNRGD
+488 RYFDGRKPGQA
-498 HPYTLLDFFQEEFLM
+498 PFTLLDFFPSEFLM

-525 RGQFAGDKSRKTT
+525 RGQYEGDKSRKTT

-544 RLPAALDNRPLKFE
+544 RLPSALDNRPLKFE
-558 EWQTKV
+558 EWEDKV
-564 KNTVLV
+564 DKTILV

-578 NSNSQNFVEQII
+578 KENSEKFVEQVI
-590 RPTGLIDPKIVIR
+590 RPTGLIDPKILVK
-603 PTENQIED
+603 PTENQIQD
-611 LLKEIKQVISKGNR
+611 LLVEIESVVNNGNR

-638 LSDYFLKMGIKTRY
+638 LSDYLLKAGIKTRY

-782 SSNISISKSKLNLNE
+782 SSNISISKSKLNLND
-797 ASKTDLIK
+797 ASKSDLIK